1 MVDDSFV
8 ISRSQT
14 RHDKTVILKSL
25 FFHLRLPDCP
35 KIKPNWLNFIMKKLN
50 HLAAVLLGIGLLA
63 GNAFA
68 QTDTPYKVLDTT
80 QLMGNGG
87 IDYVYADNDGRRV
100 YVPRGGNTFV
110 FDLDSHK
117 YIGSIT
123 NVGGHGVAIDTATHH
138 GICSGNP
145 PSLFDTET
153 MQKLKSIDVQGRPDG
168 ILLEPL
174 TDRIC
179 ILSHESPSITMIDP
193 RDGTVTG
200 TVDVGGAMEQAQS
213 DGQGKLYVDVE
224 DEKKIAV
231 VDVKALKV
239 ITKYDLGD
247 NAGEPGGLGLDV
259 KNHILFAMCANPGV
273 CVVVNADDGKVLA
286 TLPIGNGTD
295 GGGFNSNT
303 MEAWSSQRDGTLT
316 IIKESS
322 PTSFAVEQTVQTK
335 AGCKTSSLDTKN
347 NHIVL
352 ICTERLPG
360 APTPAPATN
369 APAGQR
375 RGGGRG
381 GPGNLDVLWV
391 GR

>member
-1 MVDDSFV
+1 
-8 ISRSQT
+8 
-14 RHDKTVILKSL
+14 
-25 FFHLRLPDCP
+25 
-35 KIKPNWLNFIMKKLN
+35 MKKLT
-50 HLAAVLLGIGLLA
+50 HLSRVLLGIGLLS
-63 GNAFA
+63 GNVLA
-68 QTDTPYKVLDTT
+68 QDSTTPYKVLDMT

-138 GICSGNP
+138 GVSSSSP

-153 MQKLKSIDVQGRPDG
+153 MQKIKSIEVQGRPDG
-168 ILLEPL
+168 ILREPF
-174 TDRIC
+174 TGKVF
-179 ILSHESPSITMIDP
+179 ILSHEAPSITMIDP
-193 RDGTVTG
+193 GDGTVTG
-200 TVDVGGAMEQAQS
+200 TIDVGGAMEQAQS
-213 DGQGKLYVDVE
+213 DGHGKLYVDVE

-231 VDVKALKV
+231 VDVKTFKV
-239 ITKYDLGD
+239 ITEYDLGD
-247 NAGEPGGLGLDV
+247 GAGEPGGLGLDA
-259 KNHILFAMCANPGV
+259 KNHILFAMCANPSV

-295 GGGFNSNT
+295 GGGFNPNT

-335 AGCKTSSLDTKN
+335 AGCKTSSPDTKN
-347 NHIVL
+347 NRIVL

-360 APTPAPATN
+360 TPAPAPATN
-369 APAGQR
+369 APAGGQR

>member
-1 MVDDSFV
+1 
-8 ISRSQT
+8 
-14 RHDKTVILKSL
+14 
-25 FFHLRLPDCP
+25 
-35 KIKPNWLNFIMKKLN
+35 MKKLI
-50 HLAAVLLGIGLLA
+50 HLSHVLLGIGLLA
-63 GNAFA
+63 GNTFA
-68 QTDTPYKVLDTT
+68 QDTASPYKVLDTT

-87 IDYVYADNDGRRV
+87 IDYVYADNDERRV

-138 GICSGNP
+138 GFSSANQIAM
-145 PSLFDTET
+145 FDTET
-153 MQKLKSIDVQGRPDG
+153 MQKIKDIQVSGRPDG
-168 ILLEPL
+168 ILREPL
-174 TDRIC
+174 SGKIF
-179 ILSHESPSITMIDP
+179 IFSHEAPSISMIDP
-193 RDGTVTG
+193 KDGTVVG
-200 TVDVGGAMEQAQS
+200 TIDVGGAMEQAQS

-231 VDVKALKV
+231 VDVKTLKV

-247 NAGEPGGLGLDV
+247 SAGEPGGLGLDV
-259 KNHILFAMCANPGV
+259 KNHILFAMCANPNV
-273 CVVVNADDGKVLA
+273 CVVVNADDGKVLT
-286 TLPIGNGTD
+286 TLPLDGGTD
-295 GGGFNSNT
+295 GGGFNPAT

-347 NHIVL
+347 NVIVL
-352 ICTERLPG
+352 ICTERLPQ
-360 APTPAPATN
+360 AASAMPAPAPATN

-381 GPGNLDVLWV
+381 GPGNLDVLFV

>member
-1 MVDDSFV
+1 MADDSFV

-14 RHDKTVILKSL
+14 KHDKTVILKSL
-25 FFHLRLPDCP
+25 FFLLRLPDFP

-50 HLAAVLLGIGLLA
+50 HITAVLLGIGLLA
-63 GNAFA
+63 GSAFA

-100 YVPRGGNTFV
+100 YAPRGGNTFV

-168 ILLEPL
+168 ILMEPL
-174 TDRIC
+174 TGRIC
-179 ILSHESPSITMIDP
+179 ILSHESPGITMIDP

-200 TVDVGGAMEQAQS
+200 TVDVGGTMEQAQS

-259 KNHILFAMCANPGV
+259 KNHILFAMCANPSV

-360 APTPAPATN
+360 APTQAPATN